1 MDNGVTV
8 DLLNSQG
15 KIVETTTTGI
25 DYSSSTQQGGYYE
38 FSGLAAGNYTVQ
50 FVAPHGESLTTEA
63 ANNVGASTFVPNG
76 NPNTLVSDANQATG
90 DTNTIVLASGQSV
103 DNVDGGLTGH
113 SDCGGL
119 QGGNGNSCGGSPST
133 GGDNCS
139 NGYPGSGSN
148 SSGGDNCS
156 ISSQVWVDNS
166 HCGVETSSDCGL
178 AGITVKIEECI
189 NNVFQTIATTTTD
202 NNGCYAFNNLE
213 AGKYEVV
220 AECANGY
227 TYATENT
234 ACNGN
239 QANSC
244 VENTGC
250 SGAINLTGG
259 EQYFNANIGLCHTGF
274 FG

>member
-1 MDNGVTV
+1 
-8 DLLNSQG
+8 
-15 KIVETTTTGI
+15 
-25 DYSSSTQQGGYYE
+25 
-38 FSGLAAGNYTVQ
+38 
-50 FVAPHGESLTTEA
+50 
-63 ANNVGASTFVPNG
+63 
-76 NPNTLVSDANQATG
+76 
-90 DTNTIVLASGQSV
+90 
-103 DNVDGGLTGH
+103 
-113 SDCGGL
+113 
-119 QGGNGNSCGGSPST
+119 
-133 GGDNCS
+133 
-139 NGYPGSGSN
+139 
-148 SSGGDNCS
+148 
-156 ISSQVWVDNS
+156 VWVDNS